1 MVRPTT
7 APTRHLL
14 TRLATGLLV
23 TAVCL
28 ALTPAAAHA
37 DTGKPAT
44 TGPPIGPPI
53 TPARPTTSRGVLTT
67 PADLATRPTTGAD
80 WNTLTAAAQDRS
92 GAVNLADQ
100 DSTKAARTLAAALLY
115 ARTGNTAQRTQVT
128 ATLAQLPSS
137 PLRTARV
144 LSVARQLGGYA
155 LAADLTG
162 YRDPAFTTWLAGM
175 RTRSIGNHGR
185 WTTLTGT
192 SENSGNNWGAW
203 ALATRIAIDAYLHD
217 TTDLARAATVFRGF
231 LGDRSAYAGFR
242 HTADYDPT
250 WGCGETG
257 WAPINPTTCGAK
269 SGAIVEDISRSA
281 GHYPKADDTGRTY
294 SWEVLGGATLSAR
307 LLQQAGYRDVWQWSD
322 RALLRAATFLHTV
335 GGYPARFRVNQYIP
349 HEINGA
355 YGVNL
360 GPTSAT
366 AGFGRQFGFVGW
378 LGPCRPTP
386 RTPVQP

>member
-1 MVRPTT
+1 
-7 APTRHLL
+7 
-14 TRLATGLLV
+14 
-23 TAVCL
+23 
-28 ALTPAAAHA
+28 
-37 DTGKPAT
+37 
-44 TGPPIGPPI
+44 
-53 TPARPTTSRGVLTT
+53 
-67 PADLATRPTTGAD
+67 
-80 WNTLTAAAQDRS
+80 
-92 GAVNLADQ
+92 
-100 DSTKAARTLAAALLY
+100 
-115 ARTGNTAQRTQVT
+115 
-128 ATLAQLPSS
+128 
-137 PLRTARV
+137 
-144 LSVARQLGGYA
+144 
-155 LAADLTG
+155 
-162 YRDPAFTTWLAGM
+162 M
-175 RTRSIGNHGR
+175 RTRNIGNHGR

-192 SENSGNNWGAW
+192 SENSPNNWGAW

-217 TTDLARAATVFRGF
+217 TADLARAATVFRGF
-231 LGDRSAYAGFR
+231 LGDRTAYAGFR

-257 WAPINPTTCGAK
+257 WAPINPTTCGPK

-360 GPTSAT
+360 GPGQRTRGSVGSSGSSAGSARAAPHPAPSSPDTCHQHQDTRT
-366 AGFGRQFGFVGW
+366 AGR
-378 LGPCRPTP
+378 LR
-386 RTPVQP
+386 RTEGARSAGTTLPAPAR

>member
-28 ALTPAAAHA
+28 ALTPATAHA

-44 TGPPIGPPI
+44 TGPPTGPPIGPPV
-53 TPARPTTSRGVLTT
+53 TPTRPTSRGVLAA

-80 WNTLTAAAQDRS
+80 WNTLSAAAADRS

-100 DSTKAARTLAAALLY
+100 DSTKAARTLASALLY
-115 ARTGNTAQRTQVT
+115 ARTGNTAQRTQVLT
-128 ATLAQLPSS
+128 TLAQLPGS

-162 YRDPAFTTWLAGM
+162 YHDPGFTTWLAGM
-175 RTRSIGNHGR
+175 RTR
-185 WTTLTGT
+185 T
-192 SENSGNNWGAW
+192 
-203 ALATRIAIDAYLHD
+203 
-217 TTDLARAATVFRGF
+217 
-231 LGDRSAYAGFR
+231 AYAGFR

-257 WAPINPTTCGAK
+257 WAPINPTTCGPK

-322 RALLRAATFLHTV
+322 RALLRAAT
-335 GGYPARFRVNQYIP
+335 R
-349 HEINGA
+349 
-355 YGVNL
+355 
-360 GPTSAT
+360 SAAT
-366 AGFGRQFGFVGW
+366 RRGSG
-378 LGPCRPTP
+378 
-386 RTPVQP
+386 